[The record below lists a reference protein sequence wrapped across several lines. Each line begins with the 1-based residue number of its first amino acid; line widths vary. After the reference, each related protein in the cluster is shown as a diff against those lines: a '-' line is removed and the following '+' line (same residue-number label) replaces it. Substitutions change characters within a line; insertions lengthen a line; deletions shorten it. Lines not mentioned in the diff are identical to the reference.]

1 MPRLSRLRVPALL
14 ELAEQ
19 LRYAPRAATERQI
32 TRVEELAAELDPSLA
47 YPEDFIVFRITGYRP
62 EMTDPRMIVGEALL
76 SDLSALAERLSEHA
90 QMPLSDMGEVLTID
104 GLTERWSVTRRT
116 LERWRRRGLIARRAR
131 DGQGAVRIVFR
142 DDVVRAFEAS
152 NGGIVEKAS
161 SFTRLTEED
170 RHRALLWA
178 RGYRVRLGWSR
189 HAAAGRIAWRLGRSR
204 ETIRALLESHDA
216 DASVPLFEE
225 AGPLT
230 PRQRRTIERMD
241 RWGIAPGPMASHF
254 GRSRATVHRVID
266 ERRAERLSRLDLSG
280 PADAH
285 PWDLRHVQ
293 SLLQLPAVQGIGWV
307 DPIVDV
313 GLLIEQADADAPTP
327 PEIEHAR
334 SEAMVWLLRRAR
346 DGRDALG
353 ARSISSTALDRVET
367 DLRWVTHLKGAL
379 VQSQRGLIVRT
390 VRERIGGDLE
400 QVDGLELASI
410 LDACFQ
416 ATVLAVGRHDP
427 TKGGRV
433 AAPVSLALNRLLAGA
448 ATAPPTKARR
458 RDAPRPTLADWSR
471 RLTPWQEWLAPPESL
486 RAHIETL
493 DADARAVALARYGL
507 GGEPPRTMPE
517 IEATLGCAPGRAST
531 LLRTAVR
538 EARRVAGEASVL

>member
-32 TRVEELAAELDPSLA
+32 TRVEELALELDPSLT

-62 EMTDPRMIVGEALL
+62 EMADPRMIVGEALL

-116 LERWRRRGLIARRAR
+116 LERWRRRGLIARRVR
-131 DGQGAVRIVFR
+131 DEKGAVRIVFR
-142 DDVVRAFEAS
+142 AEVVRAFEAG
-152 NGGIVEKAS
+152 NGGIVQKAS

-170 RHRALLWA
+170 RRRALVWA
-178 RGYRVRLGWSR
+178 RGYRARLGWTR

-216 DASVPLFEE
+216 AAPEPLFEE

-230 PRQRRTIERMD
+230 PRQRRAIERMD
-241 RWGIAPGPMASHF
+241 RWGIAPGAMASHF
-254 GRSRATVHRVID
+254 SRSRATVHRVID

-280 PADAH
+280 PADGH
-285 PWDLRHVQ
+285 PWDGQQVQ
-293 SLLQLPAVQGIGWV
+293 LLLEEPAVQGCGWV

-313 GLLIEQADADAPTP
+313 GLLVEQADADPPTP
-327 PEIEHAR
+327 PQIEHAR

-346 DGRDALG
+346 EGCAALD

-367 DLRWVTHLKGAL
+367 DLRWMTHLKGAL

-390 VRERIGGDLE
+390 VRERLGGDMDRW
-400 QVDGLELASI
+400 DGLELASV
-410 LDACFQ
+410 LDACFE

-427 TKGGRV
+427 IKGGRV
-433 AAPVSLALNRLLAGA
+433 AAPVSLALNRLLAGVA
-448 ATAPPTKARR
+448 MAPPMKARR

-471 RLTPWQEWLAPPESL
+471 GLTPWQEWLAPPEPL
-486 RAHIETL
+486 RAHMEDL
-493 DADARAVALARYGL
+493 DADVRAVALARYGL
-507 GGEPPRTMPE
+507 GGQPPRTIAE
-517 IEATLGCAPGRAST
+517 IEVLHGVAPGRAAT